1 MVNFDRLDINVSDS
15 FDLEYIA
22 TATEYKY
29 NYITSGKLKVSFP
42 SNTLS
47 SLYDQMNKTPTS
59 ILPFF
64 KGENTS
70 NTFGIL
76 LGLVTLV
83 PLKEEFLKG
92 LYTDAIELKGVPKN
106 GVIKL
111 DKKTSK
117 SELKEL
123 IDSKT
128 DLILTHDYEIKN
140 LPSQLLPVVIVAE
153 LFRDAAEY
161 FLPGD
166 KRRSHMEGISALT
179 ITPRIGEYMQQIAPF
194 FRIDK
199 LEIKFQE
206 TFPSIRPLEPAN
218 GRYDPINKIITWTD
232 INVQNET
239 PFIISGPYQDLTGTK
254 MIECKINATI
264 GDTISGIHVD
274 KTFFLTGI
282 PYSTEK
288 SLKHQT
294 KVTVNAKF
302 EPAALIKEHI
312 KITQSTMSFS
322 IPPFEVYDSLVQCLV
337 SIGAPPLEREYLDN
351 LREKIKPVTHKKDVY
366 SISTTIKTKKEYKTG
381 VVYLDLLVNGEFT
394 TLKTTHDLTD
404 ESRQVLKEEGGIK
417 SSGMTEIKLIARSTA
432 RELAL
437 EFIDEFQKT
446 VHKHLGGK

>member
-1 MVNFDRLDINVSDS
+1 MVNFDNLDIIVSDS

-22 TATEYKY
+22 TAKEYKY
-29 NYITSGKLKVSFP
+29 NYTTSGKLKVSFP

-64 KGENTS
+64 KGENSS
-70 NTFGIL
+70 NMFGIF
-76 LGLVTLV
+76 LGLVTRV

-92 LYTDAIELKGVPKN
+92 LYTEAIELKGVPKN

-140 LPSQLLPVVIVAE
+140 LPSQLLPVVVVAE
-153 LFRDAAEY
+153 LHRDASEFY
-161 FLPGD
+161 SLDDP
-166 KRRSHMEGISALT
+166 KRARMEGISALT
-179 ITPRIGEYMQQIAPF
+179 ITPRIGEYIQQTAHA

-206 TFPSIRPLEPAN
+206 TFPSIRPIEPPN

-282 PYSTEK
+282 PDSTEK
-288 SLKHQT
+288 SLKHRT

-312 KITQSTMSFS
+312 KIVQSTMSFS
-322 IPPFEVYDSLVQCLV
+322 ISPFEVYDSLVECLV
-337 SIGAPPLEREYLDN
+337 SIGAPPLQREYSDS
-351 LREKIKPVTHKKDVY
+351 LREKINPLTHKKDVY
-366 SISTTIKTKKEYKTG
+366 SISTIIKTKKEYENG
-381 VVYLDLLVNGEFT
+381 IVYLDLQVNGEFT
-394 TLKTTHDLTD
+394 TLKTTLDLTE
-404 ESRQVLKEEGGIK
+404 ESRQVLREEGGIK
-417 SSGMTEIKLIARSTA
+417 SSGMTEIKLIARSTT
-432 RELAL
+432 RPLAL
-437 EFIDEFQKT
+437 QFIDEFQKI
-446 VHKHLGGK
+446 VHTHLGGK